1 MGAVR
6 SRIVPATTSEP
17 VKTEPF
23 ISERLSDRSPSSG
36 RVPPQS
42 GKQQQFD
49 QYWETRD
56 LSSADLR
63 TRLRI
68 GVVESLMTRRRG
80 RLLDVGCGRG
90 AVASNFAERGYK
102 VTATDI
108 SPLAV
113 RWTGRQHPAIQ
124 ALLMDLE
131 VDDIAGEFETIVCLE
146 VLQQVRGPVAVLK
159 KLKAARSDQGDL
171 IVSLPNEFH
180 LARRLA
186 ILFGRV
192 NFGGIDDTH
201 IKLYSVTEHRRL
213 FAACGLQVS
222 ASRAQ
227 SIVPPRWLG
236 GRLHT
241 LGNKLAKLW
250 PCLFALSVVYR
261 LRETRG

>member
-1 MGAVR
+1 M
-6 SRIVPATTSEP
+6 PATTSEP
-17 VKTEPF
+17 VRSEASVCEPV
-23 ISERLSDRSPSSG
+23 SEPSPWPLGTSH
-36 RVPPQS
+36 QD
-42 GKQQQFD
+42 GKQEQFD
-49 QYWETRD
+49 RYWESRD
-56 LSSADLR
+56 LNTADLR

-68 GVVESLMTRRRG
+68 AIVESLMTRRRG

-90 AVASNFAERGYK
+90 AVASNFAERGYR

-108 SPLAV
+108 SPLAL
-113 RWTGRQHPAIQ
+113 RWTKRQHPAIET
-124 ALLMDLE
+124 LLLDLE
-131 VDDIAGEFETIVCLE
+131 VDDIAGEFDAVTCLE
-146 VLQQVRGPVAVLK
+146 VLQQVRGPVAVLN

-213 FAACGLQVS
+213 FAACGLAAS

-227 SIVPPRWLG
+227 SIVPPRWLR
-236 GRLHT
+236 GRLHS
-241 LGNKLAKLW
+241 LGNKLANSW
-250 PCLFALSVVYR
+250 PGLFALSVVYR
-261 LRETRG
+261 LREVRS